1 VLVQSASRETRE
13 LSVLGHIVVQIMRV
27 VVSSLIPINACFRVG
42 NLLYFLNAFLKEEMG
57 KSSIDAAGA
66 AKKSNKPKCE

>member
-1 VLVQSASRETRE
+1 
-13 LSVLGHIVVQIMRV
+13 
-27 VVSSLIPINACFRVG
+27 LIPINACFRVG